1 MLRNFQQFVEAIFL
15 AESKFAKNVEAS
27 LMRELEIVDDEK
39 YSINSFNKNKNDNNN
54 SIDGIGIGKQQE
66 QTTQNIRSALT
77 SLH

>member
-1 MLRNFQQFVEAIFL
+1 
-15 AESKFAKNVEAS
+15 
-27 LMRELEIVDDEK
+27 MRELEIVDDEK

-66 QTTQNIRSALT
+66 QTTQNIRSAFT

>member
-1 MLRNFQQFVEAIFL
+1 
-15 AESKFAKNVEAS
+15 
-27 LMRELEIVDDEK
+27 MRELEIVDDEK